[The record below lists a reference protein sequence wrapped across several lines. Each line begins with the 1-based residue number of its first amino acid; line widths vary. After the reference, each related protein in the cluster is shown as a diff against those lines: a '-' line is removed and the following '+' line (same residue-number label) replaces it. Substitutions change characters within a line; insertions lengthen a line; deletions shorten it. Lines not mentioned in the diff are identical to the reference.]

1 MSSYWIEST
10 AGTSYPQLDGDL
22 EVDVAIIGGGITGV
36 TAALL
41 LKRAG
46 KRVALLE
53 MKRIARGATGYTTAK
68 LTSGHN
74 VIYSA
79 LEQTFGANGSRVYA
93 EANQAG
99 LQQVRSLAEELG
111 IDCDLEPRANYVYAG
126 SAEAVFRIEEEVKA
140 ARRAGLAVSLV
151 KETSL
156 PYPVAAAARLENQA
170 QFHPRKYVL
179 GLAEAVPG
187 DGSHVFEQTRAR
199 DVRQGELS
207 TVLTQHGV
215 VRARHVI
222 VATHLPFED
231 SGLYFAKTHPQR
243 SYAIAFPIGDES
255 APDGMFIS
263 ADQPTRSLRTA
274 PRDGGRLLI
283 VGGEGHKTG
292 QGDAAESYG
301 RLEAWA
307 RGHFAVELVPYRWAT
322 HDYVSI
328 DRVPFVGPLLPWRTR
343 VWVATGYGKWGM
355 TNGTA
360 AALILADL
368 VLERKNPWAELFS
381 SRRVRSLVSRS
392 FVRENANV
400 VRRLVGDRLKLPGR
414 EAIEALA
421 PGEGAVV
428 RVEGETLA
436 VSRSEDGSLAG
447 VSPRCTHLGCHVG
460 WNNAERTWDCPCHGS
475 RYLPDGSVIEG
486 PAVRD
491 LATRQVAGSADS
503 STRTRT

>member
-1 MSSYWIEST
+1 MSSYWVEST
-10 AGTSYPQLDGDL
+10 PETGYPRLDGDL
-22 EVDVAIIGGGITGV
+22 EVDVAVVGGGITGV
-36 TAALL
+36 TTAFL

-74 VIYSA
+74 AIYSQ
-79 LEQTFGANGSRVYA
+79 LEQTFGPDGARTYA
-93 EANQAG
+93 DANQAG
-99 LQQVRSLAEELG
+99 LEQIRTLAGELG
-111 IDCDLEPRANYVYAG
+111 IDCDLESRANYVYAS
-126 SAEAVFRIEEEVKA
+126 SAESTPRIEAEVEA
-140 ARRAGLAVSLV
+140 ARRAGLDVSLV

-187 DGSHVFEQTRAR
+187 GGSHLFEETRAR
-199 DVRQGELS
+199 DVRRGEPC

-215 VRARHVI
+215 VRAQDVI
-222 VATHLPFED
+222 VASHLPFED
-231 SGLYFAKTHPQR
+231 AGLYFAKTHPVR
-243 SYAIAFPIGDES
+243 SYAIAFPIDAES

-263 ADQPTRSLRTA
+263 ADEPTRSLRTA
-274 PRDGGRLLI
+274 PADGGRLLI

-292 QGDAAESYG
+292 QGDAAESYR

-307 RGHFAVELVPYRWAT
+307 REHFPVESVPYRWAT
-322 HDYVSI
+322 HDYVSV

-343 VWVATGYGKWGM
+343 VWVATGYGKWGL

-360 AALILADL
+360 AALILTDL
-368 VLERKNPWAELFS
+368 VLGRENPWAELFS
-381 SRRVRSLVSRS
+381 SRRVRSLASRS
-392 FVRENANV
+392 LVRENANAA
-400 VRRLVGDRLKLPGR
+400 RRFVAGRLKLPGA
-414 EAIEALA
+414 EVVDVLA

-428 RVEGETLA
+428 RLEGETLA
-436 VSRSEDGSLAG
+436 VSRAEDGSLVA
-447 VSPRCTHLGCHVG
+447 VSPRCTHLGCYVG
-460 WNNAERTWDCPCHGS
+460 WNGVERTWDCPCHGS

-486 PAVRD
+486 PAVSD
-491 LATRQVAGSADS
+491 LAPRQVPGSADS